1 MGGGFFICLEGID
14 ACGKTTQ
21 ARLLADFLKRRGY
34 PAVYTTE
41 PTRGPVGQMIRRLL
55 SSESRPPPV
64 VEAVL
69 FAADRLSHVKGV
81 IEPSLKAGR
90 VLVCDRYYY
99 SSIAY
104 QGSAGLDVD
113 WIRRI
118 NSFAPKPNLAI
129 YLDVSPE
136 TALSR
141 LGESKTVME
150 RLDVQKAVRQVYL
163 SLVREGE
170 LVIVDGERPVREVFE
185 DVKKLALKL
194 IEG

>member
-1 MGGGFFICLEGID
+1 MEAFFICLEGID

-41 PTRGPVGQMIRRLL
+41 PTRGPVGQMIRKLL
-55 SSESRPPPV
+55 SSEGRPPPV

-118 NSFAPKPNLAI
+118 NSFAPRPDLAI

-163 SLVREGE
+163 SLVEEGE